1 MSKKLNQLVQKKTQA
16 LLEPSEPPKKLSR
29 IALRREDQR
38 LWSFS
43 FRFWEQLKYFGLKGN
58 EIDNQWMVNVLD
70 RFKEL
75 STQTVDKVILNGGQA
90 SADRYHAIDWTAKNI
105 PIQRS
110 QITSIPSE
118 YSGEEYE
125 LHQFQVSKGEGRI
138 VGFFDEKWVF
148 NIVLFDPLHNI
159 QPSKYNDYSVRPCF
173 PLDSEFAQMQEG
185 ISKCLEHCE
194 AQECK
199 AAAKLKDMATGSR
212 AHFGSFGILM
222 IKVANKQI
230 IDDLNQTAEA
240 KGIPVEQILSDGIT
254 VNQ

>member
-1 MSKKLNQLVQKKTQA
+1 MSKTLNRLVQKQKQE
-16 LLEPSEPPKKLSR
+16 LPEPSAAPKKLHR
-29 IALRREDQR
+29 IALKREDQR

-43 FRFWEQLKYFGLKGN
+43 FRFWEQLKHFGLDGK

-75 STQTVDKVILNGGQA
+75 STQTVDKVILDGGQA
-90 SADRYHAIDWTAKNI
+90 SADRFHAINWKAKNI

-110 QITSIPSE
+110 HITSIPKE

-148 NIVLFDPLHNI
+148 NVVLFDPLHNI

-173 PLDSEFAQMQEG
+173 PLDSELTQIQEG
-185 ISKCLEHCE
+185 IFRCLEHCE
-194 AQECK
+194 THECK
-199 AAAKLKDMATGSR
+199 AAAKLKDIADKSKR
-212 AHFGSFGILM
+212 HFESFEVLLV
-222 IKVANKQI
+222 KVANKQLI
-230 IDDLNQTAEA
+230 EDLNQTTAN
-240 KGIPVEQILSDGIT
+240 GISVEQILSDGIT
-254 VNQ
+254 LNQ